1 MAEIP
6 LIVHLTYAL
15 DFGGL
20 ENLLVE
26 RINRMPADKYRHAVV
41 CLTRY
46 TAFSKKITRADVNIY
61 ALDKPPGHAPGTHLS
76 FWKLLRRLRPTILH
90 TYNLAA
96 VEYGLTGL
104 LAGVPVRING
114 SHGREASDPEGRNR
128 KHNMLRKL
136 LVPLYDMCYSNSRE
150 LYTWNKAVIGV
161 PDAKNR
167 LLENGI
173 DAERFSVA
181 KRCIKPAGMPD
192 FPADAIVIGSVG
204 RVQDVKNHALLID
217 AFARLREDLPGL
229 RSRLRL
235 AIVGN
240 GPLHGPLT
248 EKIARMGLAE
258 VSWLPGARMDI
269 PDILGAFSIFVL
281 PSIAEGTPG
290 SVLEAMAA
298 GLPVVA
304 TRVGGLSDVVCDGET
319 GLLVPTQDV
328 NAMAAALARYC
339 TAPELASGHGAA
351 GRRRVEQKFAMAS
364 MVSAYAAMYDDLC
377 KIKLQGA
384 YKPCAE

>member
-1 MAEIP
+1 MADTP

-26 RINRMPADKYRHAVV
+26 RINRIPADKYRHAVI

-46 TAFSKKITRADVNIY
+46 TAFSKKISRPDVALY
-61 ALDKPPGHAPGTHLS
+61 ALNKPPGHAPGTHLS
-76 FWKLLRRLRPTILH
+76 LWKLLRRIRPTILH

-96 VEYGLTGL
+96 VEYGITGL

-128 KHNMLRKL
+128 KHNLLRKL

-150 LYTWNKAVIGV
+150 LYVWNKTVIGV

-173 DAERFSVA
+173 DIERFSVSG
-181 KRCIKPAGMPD
+181 RTGRPEGMPD
-192 FPADAIVIGSVG
+192 FPEDALVIGSVG
-204 RVQDVKNHALLID
+204 RVQEVKNHALLID
-217 AFARLREDLPGL
+217 AFARLRENLPAMQ
-229 RSRLRL
+229 SRLRL
-235 AIVGN
+235 VIIGD
-240 GPLHGPLT
+240 GPLLGALR
-248 EKIARMGLAE
+248 EKASALGLAQAC
-258 VSWLPGARMDI
+258 WFPGARTDVS
-269 PDILGAFSIFVL
+269 DILGSFSVFAL

-304 TRVGGLSDVVCDGET
+304 TRVGGVPDVVADGET
-319 GLLVPTQDV
+319 GLLVSSRDAD
-328 NAMAAALARYC
+328 AMADALARYC
-339 TAPELASGHGAA
+339 TAPALADRHGVA

-364 MVSAYAAMYDDLC
+364 MVSAYTAMYDDLC
-377 KIKLQGA
+377 KTKLQGA